1 MNNSTK
7 NTKSVN
13 EFLQELSKKRQA
25 EKHTED
31 EQNGPMVEPIICNG
45 VADIV
50 VTEEEKER

>member
-1 MNNSTK
+1 MNNSAK

-13 EFLQELSKKRQA
+13 EFLQELAKKRQA

-31 EQNGPMVEPIICNG
+31 EQDGPMVEPIICNG

-50 VTEEEKER
+50 VAEEEKER